1 MANLASPPRPAHL
14 LAFFCLPNG
23 SLLLQNLSSE
33 EVEALVK
40 EVEVEKQAEAE
51 AAKLAKAS
59 ATGEA

>member
-1 MANLASPPRPAHL
+1 
-14 LAFFCLPNG
+14 
-23 SLLLQNLSSE
+23 LQNLSSE